1 MLKLVRII
9 IVSLAAMMICLVGT
23 LYALARFRHPSSVG
37 VVARAFG
44 ALYPLVGLKVIKRT
58 RPEFTQS
65 AIYIGNH
72 QNNYDMLTI
81 SGMVPP
87 RTVSV
92 GKRSLLFIPFF
103 GLVYW
108 ATGNILLHRE
118 KRSSA
123 ISTLNKVA
131 EIIRKDN
138 ISIWIFP
145 EGTRSRGRGLLPF
158 KTGAFHT
165 AITAGVPIVPVVCSS
180 LHNKIDLNR
189 WDNGTVICEMLPPV
203 DTAGYTRENVRELIE
218 KCQTLMAEK
227 LAELDAQVAQ
237 LAIENAKN
245 VESDKRS

>member
-1 MLKLVRII
+1 MLKLLRII
-9 IVSLAAMMICLVGT
+9 AVVLAAIAICLVGT
-23 LYALARFRHPSSVG
+23 LYALIRLRHPSSVG

-44 ALYPLVGLKVIKRT
+44 SLHSLVGVKLIKRGDFLKNQ
-58 RPEFTQS
+58 P

-81 SGMVPP
+81 ASMVPP

-92 GKRSLLFIPFF
+92 GKRSLIWIPFF

-108 ATGNILLHRE
+108 ATGNIFIHRE

-123 ISTLNKVA
+123 ISTMQKVA
-131 EIIRKDN
+131 EIVKEKQV
-138 ISIWIFP
+138 SIWMFP

-165 AITAGVPIVPVVCSS
+165 AISAQVPIVPVVCSS

-189 WDNGTVICEMLPPV
+189 WDNGTVICEMLPPI
-203 DTAGYTRENVRELIE
+203 DTSGYSRENLKDLIE
-218 KCQTLMAEK
+218 LCQQQMAAK
-227 LAELDAQVAQ
+227 LAELDQ
-237 LAIENAKN
+237 E
-245 VESDKRS
+245 VEKLS